1 MPPLMPTQLLNARVS
16 WRPISRS
23 RFGMW
28 GCSAS
33 QKLVDLVAWKPNS
46 KCVGGS
52 KKFWDRN
59 LGESSDFRS
68 RNGRCISH
76 KNRPLAVAKSS
87 SKAIELWNTSINT
100 MFWGDLHPALPSYFD
115 APGFLTQPFP
125 LQSHW
130 MTILGRWNPTK
141 SPFLVAGKSRWEN
154 GEIPWKIPRC
164 LTHFSRYPVLSLP
177 ADSSIESRQR
187 FGLQHLPQS
196 RGPLQHGKDLG
207 SSEVHINN
215 GRRMEWQQE
224 VGEVGGI
231 SPKMV
236 SL

>member
-1 MPPLMPTQLLNARVS
+1 MSTSDDFANKCPVNATAHAN
-16 WRPISRS
+16 P
-23 RFGMW
+23 
-28 GCSAS
+28 AS
-33 QKLVDLVAWKPNS
+33 QRPRFMKANIQITIRN
-46 KCVGGS
+46 VGMLSIPKTCRSGGL
-52 KKFWDRN
+52 KAELQVCRWIQEILRHRN

-164 LTHFSRYPVLSLP
+164 LTRFSRYPVLSLP

-215 GRRMEWQQE
+215 GRRME
-224 VGEVGGI
+224 
-231 SPKMV
+231 
-236 SL
+236 

>member
-1 MPPLMPTQLLNARVS
+1 MEYLYKYHVLGGSAPSSTQL
-16 WRPISRS
+16 
-23 RFGMW
+23 
-28 GCSAS
+28 
-33 QKLVDLVAWKPNS
+33 
-46 KCVGGS
+46 
-52 KKFWDRN
+52 FW
-59 LGESSDFRS
+59 
-68 RNGRCISH
+68 CTW
-76 KNRPLAVAKSS
+76 V
-87 SKAIELWNTSINT
+87 
-100 MFWGDLHPALPSYFD
+100 
-115 APGFLTQPFP
+115 LTQPFP

-141 SPFLVAGKSRWEN
+141 SPFLVAGKSPWEN
-154 GEIPWKIPRC
+154 GEIPWKIARC
-164 LTHFSRYPVLSLP
+164 LARFSRYPVLSLP

-215 GRRMEWQQE
+215 GRRIEWQRE